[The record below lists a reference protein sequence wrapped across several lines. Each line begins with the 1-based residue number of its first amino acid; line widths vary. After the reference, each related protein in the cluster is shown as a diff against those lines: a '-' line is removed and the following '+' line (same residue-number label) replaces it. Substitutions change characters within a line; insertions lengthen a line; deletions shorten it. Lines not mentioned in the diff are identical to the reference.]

1 MSNTDEI
8 VSEVRAG
15 RMVVIMDDEAR
26 ENEADLIMA
35 GEAVT
40 PEAVGFFVRHTS
52 GIICQPMLRE
62 RLAQLRLPPMVPEN
76 TEAHRTAFT
85 ISVDLRHGTTTG
97 ISAHDRARTIR
108 ALADPASQPDDF
120 ARPGHIFPLR
130 YTEGGVLCRAGHT
143 EATIDLV
150 RLAGF
155 SMLTGILCEIVNDD
169 GTMKRGRDLVTFA
182 ETHGLK
188 MGTIEDLIR
197 YRLRTERSVGRIS
210 DQQVRTEF
218 GEFRMCCYE
227 DNVNHDVHIAL
238 VRGNLNGANP
248 PLVRV
253 HVADTLRDVIGIQGE
268 RGPATAR
275 RHAPHRRRRR
285 RRHRDSASAR
295 NAARFRRSRQ
305 GAYRGARQSCA
316 GRRACAAHLR
326 HRRADPAGPR
336 REAHAGIVCPAAI
349 AGARCLQSRD
359 RRVRGQLSRALGYTL
374 GPIKKPARA
383 ARMENPRV
391 IEGDLQARDLKFAI
405 VASRFNAFVVDSLV
419 KGAVEALRRHG
430 ASDQQIEIVRV
441 PGAFEMPPVVKK
453 LASGKRFDAIVALG
467 AVIRGDTPHFD
478 YVAGE
483 CASGLARI
491 SMESGVPIG
500 FGVLTVDTLEQ
511 AIDRAGGKSGN
522 KGAEAAMTALELA
535 NLLRRLDV

>member
-85 ISVDLRHGTTTG
+85 ISVDFRHGTTTG

-182 ETHGLK
+182 EAHGLK

-238 VRGNLNGANP
+238 VRGNLSGANP

-268 RGPATAR
+268 RGRPLRDAMR
-275 RHAPHRRRRR
+275 RIAAEGDGAIVILRQPETP
-285 RRHRDSASAR
+285 RDFVEAVKELS
-295 NAARFRRSRQ
+295 AARGSHARGEGHVLRTYGIGAQILQDLGVKRMRVLSAPLQLQ
-305 GAYRGARQSCA
+305 GL
-316 GRRACAAHLR
+316 AAFNL
-326 HRRADPAGPR
+326 
-336 REAHAGIVCPAAI
+336 EIVE
-349 AGARCLQSRD
+349 
-359 RRVRGQLSRALGYTL
+359 Y
-374 GPIKKPARA
+374 
-383 ARMENPRV
+383 
-391 IEGDLQARDLKFAI
+391 
-405 VASRFNAFVVDSLV
+405 VDS
-419 KGAVEALRRHG
+419 
-430 ASDQQIEIVRV
+430 
-441 PGAFEMPPVVKK
+441 
-453 LASGKRFDAIVALG
+453 
-467 AVIRGDTPHFD
+467 
-478 YVAGE
+478 
-483 CASGLARI
+483 
-491 SMESGVPIG
+491 
-500 FGVLTVDTLEQ
+500 
-511 AIDRAGGKSGN
+511 
-522 KGAEAAMTALELA
+522 
-535 NLLRRLDV
+535 